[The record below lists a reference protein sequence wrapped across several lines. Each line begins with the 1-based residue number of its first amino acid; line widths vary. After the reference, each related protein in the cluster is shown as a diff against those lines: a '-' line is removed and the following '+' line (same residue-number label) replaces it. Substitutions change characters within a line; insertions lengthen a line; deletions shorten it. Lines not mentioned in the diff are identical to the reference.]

1 MTPKKKGGGACPMS
15 ENSAPQTGGSLKAC
29 VKKCEK
35 KANKSPKAKKPL
47 TDYTKF
53 VRSTA
58 PGIKAKNPTMKQ
70 TDVIKAVAKLWRE
83 KKA

>member
-15 ENSAPQTGGSLKAC
+15 ENSAPTTGGSLEAC
-29 VKKCEK
+29 VKQCEK

>member
-1 MTPKKKGGGACPMS
+1 MTPKKNGGGACPMS
-15 ENSAPQTGGSLKAC
+15 ENSAPQNGGSLKAC

>member
-1 MTPKKKGGGACPMS
+1 MSAKLKKGGNCPLS
-15 ENSAPQTGGSLKAC
+15 EAFANQNGGSLKAC

-35 KANKSPKAKKPL
+35 KATKSPKAKKPL

-83 KKA
+83 QKA